1 MGGRSKQ
8 TFVNHT
14 DGQKAHETMLN
25 ITNREMQIKT
35 TVRDCLPLVR
45 IPIIKKN
52 LQMLQRVLRKGNPP
66 TLLVGVNGTV
76 TMHNGTR

>member
-66 TLLVGVNGTV
+66 PWIQGMSTV
-76 TMHNGTR
+76 RNHYGG